1 MKTETFEPFEVDGI
15 LFNTELEWR
24 EYKDNIAFLDYAL
37 SCALKSP
44 AKTSAQRRDELQ
56 NALKERNDPEFFVNK
71 KYYSQVKS
79 GAKQR
84 NIPFLISKEE
94 MVEVFVRANRRCA
107 ITGMPLNFYP
117 NANNLASLDRI
128 DPFGP
133 YSVENVQVVTADV
146 NVMKSSFGGDAFSA
160 LCKVIAL
167 KSYLQQT

>member
-1 MKTETFEPFEVDGI
+1 MTTGTFEPFEVDGI
-15 LFNTELEWR
+15 LFSTELEWR
-24 EYKDNIAFLDYAL
+24 EYKDDIAFLDYAL
-37 SCALKSP
+37 SRALIPP
-44 AKTSAQRRDELQ
+44 AKTDAQRRAELHDS
-56 NALKERNDPEFFVNK
+56 LKERNDPEFFVIK

-94 MVEVFVRANRRCA
+94 MVEVFVKSNRRCA
-107 ITGMPLNFYP
+107 ITGMSLNFYP
-117 NANNLASLDRI
+117 TANNLASLDRI

-146 NVMKSSFGGDAFSA
+146 NVMKSSFGSNAFSA

-167 KSYLQQT
+167 NMHVTCK